1 MTDKGSVENV
11 EAFIEIGGDFYE
23 QGAYDEAIF
32 WFDEALAIEPNNLD
46 ALNGKGLSLYELGK
60 YQEAIIYYDKA
71 LAIEPNDIYAL
82 INKGVTMKTLST
94 SFTASF
100 RVSGL

>member
-32 WFDEALAIEPNNLD
+32 WFDEALAIEPN
-46 ALNGKGLSLYELGK
+46 
-60 YQEAIIYYDKA
+60 
-71 LAIEPNDIYAL
+71 DIYAL